1 MMKTIVS
8 LVEAEFHRYKALGEA
23 AIGQLDPEQLVE
35 GSEADNSIET
45 LVWHVS
51 GNLESRF
58 TDFLTSDGE
67 KTWRYRDSEFEPR
80 SASPDEIREKW
91 DRGWGVLVATLSELQ
106 DSDLSRTVTIRNVAL
121 RVDEALFRS
130 LAHTSYHVGQI
141 VSAAKRF
148 RGGSWTYLSIPPGGS
163 AAYAANPVLKKATQ
177 HAESTRDGTE

>member
-35 GSEADNSIET
+35 GSEADNSIAT

-80 SASPDEIREKW
+80 SASPDEIRAKW
-91 DRGWGVLVATLSELQ
+91 DRGWGVLVATLSEL
-106 DSDLSRTVTIRNVAL
+106 
-121 RVDEALFRS
+121 
-130 LAHTSYHVGQI
+130 
-141 VSAAKRF
+141 
-148 RGGSWTYLSIPPGGS
+148 
-163 AAYAANPVLKKATQ
+163 
-177 HAESTRDGTE
+177 